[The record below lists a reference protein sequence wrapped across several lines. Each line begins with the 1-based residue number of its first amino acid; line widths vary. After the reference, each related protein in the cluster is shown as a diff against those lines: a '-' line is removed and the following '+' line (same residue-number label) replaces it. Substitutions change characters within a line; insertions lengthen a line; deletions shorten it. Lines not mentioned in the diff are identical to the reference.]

1 MEFRSEVL
9 FIGGRSGVG
18 KSSVGNE
25 IHTQLSAHGVRHC
38 FIEGD
43 NLDMGYPPPWE
54 HGLAERNL
62 SAMWRNYTS
71 IGYSRLIYTNTASVR
86 VIDELVAAMGDDPQ
100 VTAVLLSATNATARE
115 RLGRREIGSAL
126 DWHVERSNQVAEEL
140 DDLTPDW
147 VHRVKTDDRS
157 FADISQEVSG
167 LTGWADPP
175 QDSA

>member
-1 MEFRSEVL
+1 LMETHSEVL

-25 IHTQLSAHGVRHC
+25 IHAQLSAHGVRHC

-43 NLDMGYPPPWE
+43 NLDMAHPPPWE

-71 IGYSRLIYTNTASVR
+71 IGHSRLIYTNTASVKC
-86 VIDELVAAMGDDPQ
+86 IDELVSAMGDDPR
-100 VTAVLLSATNATARE
+100 VSAVLLTATDATARE

-126 DWHVERSNQVAEEL
+126 DWHVDRSNQVAEEL
-140 DDLTPDW
+140 DDFAPGW
-147 VHRVKTDDRS
+147 VHRVSTDGRS
-157 FADISQEVSG
+157 VADISQELMG
-167 LTGWADPP
+167 LTGWVVAP
-175 QDSA
+175 